1 MNPKVVLLALSPIG
15 LIAVSGFVPF
25 PLVALIW
32 IASGV
37 NGWFLGKALTE

>member
-1 MNPKVVLLALSPIG
+1 MNPKVVLLTFSLIG

-37 NGWFLGKALTE
+37 NGYLLGKAVCE